1 MEWEFPAPETREA
14 TRNAAI
20 TASTPTNR
28 DLRIQHAMTGDVGH
42 DQRREFA
49 RPALHDRG
57 ARRRYL
63 CQKHSLPFIAR
74 RERRA
79 MKNDENDA
87 HSIETKIVI
96 RNETRVV
103 NASR

>member
-20 TASTPTNR
+20 TASTPMNR

-49 RPALHDRG
+49 GPALH
-57 ARRRYL
+57 ARTPEISL
-63 CQKHSLPFIAR
+63 SETFPALHSA
-74 RERRA
+74 A
-79 MKNDENDA
+79 
-87 HSIETKIVI
+87 
-96 RNETRVV
+96 
-103 NASR
+103 

>member
-20 TASTPTNR
+20 TASTLMNR
-28 DLRIQHAMTGDVGH
+28 NLRIQHAMTGDVGH

-49 RPALHDRG
+49 RPALHARG

-74 RERRA
+74 RERAR
-79 MKNDENDA
+79 
-87 HSIETKIVI
+87 
-96 RNETRVV
+96 
-103 NASR
+103 